1 MKKGYVIGG
10 LAVLG
15 AIALISL
22 YKKPKKNSEGFF
34 GANGRASTT
43 ANGTASTT
51 ARGMCAQC
59 RTVNGGVYHTGGNRN
74 CNGGDRCI
82 TQYAFV

>member
-15 AIALISL
+15 AIALIAW

-34 GANGRASTT
+34 GANGSTGKM
-43 ANGTASTT
+43 AMG
-51 ARGMCAQC
+51 RGCAYC
-59 RTVNGGVYHTGGNRN
+59 KNLDSGDIYHTGSDRS
-74 CNGGDRCI
+74 CNKGDICLNK
-82 TQYAFV
+82 YA

>member
-15 AIALISL
+15 AIALISW

-34 GANGRASTT
+34 GANGKASKMATT
-43 ANGTASTT
+43 
-51 ARGMCAQC
+51 RGNCAQC
-59 RTVNGGVYHTGGNRN
+59 RTSDGDVYHTGANRI
-74 CNGGDRCI
+74 CGKGDSCI
-82 TQYAFV
+82 TRYSFN